1 MKAESWKKIIDDL
14 DDDIVDSAAERLS
27 KPEHSTVDD
36 MEAFTHDGK
45 PTEYKYPSER
55 KKHRGL
61 YIGIGSAAAAAADAL
76 LFHQSPQQ
84 RFHRDRL
91 PRHGAPDILH
101 DLRQAL
107 R

>member
-45 PTEYKYPSER
+45 PTEYKYPSE
-55 KKHRGL
+55 
-61 YIGIGSAAAAAADAL
+61 SA
-76 LFHQSPQQ
+76 
-84 RFHRDRL
+84 RRL
-91 PRHGAPDILH
+91 P
-101 DLRQAL
+101 LR
-107 R
+107 RWRDSCC

>member
-55 KKHRGL
+55 STAGC
-61 YIGIGSAAAAAADAL
+61 ISESA
-76 LFHQSPQQ
+76 
-84 RFHRDRL
+84 RRL
-91 PRHGAPDILH
+91 P
-101 DLRQAL
+101 LR
-107 R
+107 RWRDSCC

>member
-27 KPEHSTVDD
+27 KSEHSTVDD

-55 KKHRGL
+55 KSTAGC
-61 YIGIGSAAAAAADAL
+61 ISESA
-76 LFHQSPQQ
+76 
-84 RFHRDRL
+84 RRL
-91 PRHGAPDILH
+91 P
-101 DLRQAL
+101 LR
-107 R
+107 RWRDSCC

>member
-55 KKHRGL
+55 KKLGGCRCGGG
-61 YIGIGSAAAAAADAL
+61 GIRAAEQFRAGDVSEPGS
-76 LFHQSPQQ
+76 
-84 RFHRDRL
+84 DR
-91 PRHGAPDILH
+91 
-101 DLRQAL
+101 
-107 R
+107 

>member
-61 YIGIGSAAAAAADAL
+61 YIGLGGCRCGGGGIRAAEQFRAGDVSEPGS
-76 LFHQSPQQ
+76 
-84 RFHRDRL
+84 DR
-91 PRHGAPDILH
+91 
-101 DLRQAL
+101 
-107 R
+107 

>member
-61 YIGIGSAAAAAADAL
+61 YIGIGRCGGGGIRAAEQFRAGDV
-76 LFHQSPQQ
+76 SEPGS
-84 RFHRDRL
+84 DR
-91 PRHGAPDILH
+91 
-101 DLRQAL
+101 
-107 R
+107 

>member
-55 KKHRGL
+55 K
-61 YIGIGSAAAAAADAL
+61 
-76 LFHQSPQQ
+76 
-84 RFHRDRL
+84 
-91 PRHGAPDILH
+91 
-101 DLRQAL
+101 
-107 R
+107 

>member
-55 KKHRGL
+55 APRAVYRNRLGGCRCGGG
-61 YIGIGSAAAAAADAL
+61 GIRAAEQFRAGDVSEPGS
-76 LFHQSPQQ
+76 
-84 RFHRDRL
+84 DR
-91 PRHGAPDILH
+91 
-101 DLRQAL
+101 
-107 R
+107 

>member
-61 YIGIGSAAAAAADAL
+61 YIGIGSAAAAAAVAEQFRAGDV
-76 LFHQSPQQ
+76 SEPGS
-84 RFHRDRL
+84 DR
-91 PRHGAPDILH
+91 
-101 DLRQAL
+101 
-107 R
+107 